1 MRGLAS
7 KLMIKSKYVNDPNY
21 HLVRKWDQA
30 FYALIAFFK
39 ILVVCKKISNNLNL
53 IRSLQSKFA

>member
-1 MRGLAS
+1 M
-7 KLMIKSKYVNDPNY
+7 NDPNY
-21 HLVRKWDQA
+21 HLVRKWDQD

-53 IRSLQSKFA
+53 TRSLQSKFA